1 MALFKQWLDRF
12 TSSETMAVILVV
24 WLCSLIAIGLIV
36 TPLFGAKV
44 AGVTALG
51 LLAALLLLCWGLCLT
66 GQAHWP
72 RRR

>member
-1 MALFKQWLDRF
+1 MALFKRWLDRF

-44 AGVTALG
+44 AGTVAL
-51 LLAALLLLCWGLCLT
+51 ALLVALLVLCWGLCLS
-66 GQAHWP
+66 GRSHWH
-72 RRR
+72 R